1 MEKIYKMLS
10 ALTLLLALTSTTLLA
25 QRTVTGTVL
34 DEYDVG
40 LPGVTVQVKGTTTG
54 TATDADGN
62 FSITVPGNQ
71 SILVFSFVGYFPKEE
86 LVGNRTTVNLAL
98 VPDVQTLTE
107 MVVTGYAVQEK
118 RDITGSVSTVRRDEL
133 ISVPAATVEN
143 QLQGR
148 LAGVNVTNSGQ
159 PGAPSQVRIRGF
171 GSFTNNN
178 PLYVVDGVQTMDIS
192 TLNPNDIESIT
203 VLKDAGAASIYG
215 SRAANGVILVTT
227 RRGQKG
233 GTKVSYNAYYG
244 NQTPGRGFDN
254 LLNTQEMADLQWLV
268 YSNTRDEQ
276 GNPIQ
281 TVNHPQ
287 YGTWTRGGAGPRIP
301 DYIVPAGAMEGDP
314 RVDPALYNL
323 DLQNPGSIYQ
333 IVRANQEGTDWYD
346 AITRNAP
353 IQNHDITLSGG
364 GDNSRFMVALNYFD
378 QQGILLETFSRRYSI
393 RANSEYNIGNRVRVG
408 ENLQVSYRQNRG
420 IANQDE
426 GNAISLAYRN
436 QPIVPVYDIMGNY
449 AGTRAQLTGNAP
461 QPVANLER
469 TRHNDAFDIRILGN
483 IYGEVDLMDNLTFR
497 SSFGGTFQNGYN
509 HAFSYQTYE
518 RAENQATST
527 FNEGA
532 FYNSDWTWTNT
543 VTYRETFDRHAI
555 TAVGGYESIKFGM
568 GRGVNGLRGGYF
580 SLNPNFWTLSNGANI
595 INATSYAITPT
606 TGVSYFGRVDYGFDD
621 RYLLSFTL
629 RRDGSSRFVE
639 QFGTFPSITAAWR
652 VSGEEFMRGNQVISD
667 LKIRAGYGQMGNQQ
681 ALAPE
686 NQFFLFGGSP
696 STSFYDIGGTNTGS
710 QQGFRPTRIGN
721 PAARWETV
729 VNTNV
734 GIDLALFDDKLEFIV
749 DWYKKESRDLLF
761 NPELPGTAGA
771 ATQPFVNIADMVN
784 SGIDAQM
791 IYRHNF
797 SNDVRLETN
806 LTFTSFRNEI
816 ISVADGVNEFFA
828 GGSRFGS
835 ISINRVGHPIGSF
848 FGYQVQG
855 IFQSNNEVEN
865 AASQDGA
872 APGRF
877 RFADIDGDGA
887 ITAAD
892 RTILGSPIPDFT
904 AGLNISL
911 AVRNWDFTAFL
922 FASVGNDIYNYT
934 KWWTDFAPSFAG
946 GKSQNLLYNS
956 WLPERPNATTPIAEP
971 ISNFSTNTQSSSY
984 YIEDGSF
991 LRARNIQLG
1000 YTFPTRIS
1008 SRLKM
1013 DRLRVYAQGVNLFT
1027 ITGYSGLDPEL
1038 QPQNVTSGTADRAMG
1053 IDYGNYPVVRQFIFG
1068 VNVGF

>member
-1 MEKIYKMLS
+1 MEKFYKMLS
-10 ALTLLLALTSTTLLA
+10 ALILLLALTSTTLLA

-71 SILVFSFVGYFPKEE
+71 SVLVFSFVGYFTKEE
-86 LVGNRTTVNLAL
+86 LVGNRTTVNLSL

-118 RDITGSVSTVRRDEL
+118 RDITGSVSTVSREEL
-133 ISVPAATVEN
+133 IAVPAATVEN

-148 LAGVNVTNSGQ
+148 LAGVNVTNSGM
-159 PGAPSQVRIRGF
+159 PGGASQVRIRGF
-171 GSFTNNN
+171 GSFSNNN
-178 PLYVVDGVQTMDIS
+178 PLYVVDGVQTTDIS

-227 RRGQKG
+227 RRGIKG
-233 GTKVSYNAYYG
+233 GTKVTYNAYYG
-244 NQTPGRGFDN
+244 TQDPGRGFQN

-268 YSNTRDEQ
+268 YDNTRDADGQ
-276 GNPIQ
+276 PIQ
-281 TVNHPQ
+281 TASHPQ
-287 YGTWTRGGAGPRIP
+287 YGTYTRGVTRPTIP
-301 DYIVPAGAMEGDP
+301 DYIVPSGAMEGDP
-314 RVDPALYNL
+314 RVNPDLYNL
-323 DLQNPGSIYQ
+323 DLANPGAIYQ
-333 IVRANQEGTDWYD
+333 IVRANKEGTRWFDEV
-346 AITRNAP
+346 TRAAP

-364 GDNSRFMVALNYFD
+364 GDNSRFMVALNYFN
-378 QQGILLETFSRRYSI
+378 QQGIILETFSKRYSI
-393 RANSEYNIGNRVRVG
+393 RANSEFNIGDRVRVG
-408 ENLQVSYRQNRG
+408 ENLQVSYRENRG
-420 IANQDE
+420 IANLDE
-426 GNAISLAYRN
+426 GNAIALSYRN
-436 QPIVPVYDIMGNY
+436 QPIVPVRDIMGNF
-449 AGTRAQLTGNAP
+449 AGTRAQLTGNALN
-461 QPVANLER
+461 PVANQMR
-469 TRHNDAFDIRILGN
+469 SQHNDAFDVRILGN
-483 IYGEVDLMDNLTFR
+483 LYAEVDILDNLTFR
-497 SSFGGTFQNGYN
+497 TSLGGSLQNGYF
-509 HAFSYQTYE
+509 HSFSPQTYE

-527 FNEGA
+527 FTEGS
-532 FYNSDWTWTNT
+532 FYNADWTWTNT
-543 VTYRETFDRHAI
+543 VTYRETFDQHSI
-555 TAVGGYESIKFGM
+555 TAVGGYEAIQFGI
-568 GRGVNGLRGGYF
+568 GRGVSGLRGGYF
-580 SLNPNFWTLSNGANI
+580 SLNPDFWTLANGATI

-629 RRDGSSRFVE
+629 RRDGSSRFRD

-667 LKIRAGYGQMGNQQ
+667 MKIRAGYGQMGNQQ
-681 ALAPE
+681 ALNPA

-696 STSFYDIGGTNTGS
+696 NTSFYDIAGTNTGS
-710 QQGFRPTRIGN
+710 RQGFRPTRIGN
-721 PAARWETV
+721 PDARWETAE
-729 VNTNV
+729 NINV
-734 GIDLALFDDKLEFIV
+734 GLDMAFFDDKLEFIV
-749 DWYKKESRDLLF
+749 DWYRKENRDLLF
-761 NPELPGTAGA
+761 APELPGTAGA
-771 ATQPFVNIADMVN
+771 AAPPAVNIANMVN
-784 SGIDAQM
+784 SGIDAQI

-797 SNDVRLETN
+797 RNDVRFESN
-806 LTFTSFRNEI
+806 LTFTSYRNEI
-816 ISVADGVNEFFA
+816 LNIAEGQTEFFA
-828 GGSRFGS
+828 GGSRFGNVA
-835 ISINRVGHPIGSF
+835 INRVGHPLSSF

-855 IFQSNNEVEN
+855 IFQSPEEIAS
-865 AASQDGA
+865 AATQDGA

-877 RFADIDGDGA
+877 RYVDLDGDGA
-887 ITAAD
+887 ITPAD
-892 RTILGSPIPDFT
+892 RAILGSPIPDFT
-904 AGLNISL
+904 AGLNLTL

-934 KWWTDFAPSFAG
+934 KWWTDFVPSFAG
-946 GKSQNLLYNS
+946 GKSTDLLYNS
-956 WLPERPNATTPIAEP
+956 WTPERPGATTPIAEAV
-971 ISNFSTNTQSSSY
+971 SNFSTNTQSTSY

-991 LRARNIQLG
+991 LRARNIQVG
-1000 YTFPTRIS
+1000 YTFPTRVS

-1038 QPQNVTSGTADRAMG
+1038 QGADTAFG